1 MKKILTVI
9 TFFLSTTYLISN
21 DTDITI
27 SNVKIMKRNKPS
39 CDRQGNLYD
48 ACQWMLKFKINNNT
62 NNDLISFCSVIKVNK
77 KKYKLCG
84 NKTKKKFH
92 TYLNPER
99 KVSEKALE
107 VHGYT
112 DEFLSKKKKFSEVV
126 DEFLSFIKNRIF
138 IRVSYL
144 ECIKVH
150 A

>member
-1 MKKILTVI
+1 MKIILTVI

-27 SNVKIMKRNKPS
+27 SNVKVMKRNKPL
-39 CDRQGNLYD
+39 CDRQGNIYD

-92 TYLNPER
+92 TKANNSTVILTNL
-99 KVSEKALE
+99 SELINFNNDSPKPT
-107 VHGYT
+107 V
-112 DEFLSKKKKFSEVV
+112 
-126 DEFLSFIKNRIF
+126 SFISLNGKF
-138 IRVSYL
+138 
-144 ECIKVH
+144 
-150 A
+150 

>member
-1 MKKILTVI
+1 MKFILIII

-27 SNVKIMKRNKPS
+27 SNVKVMKRNKPL
-39 CDRQGNLYD
+39 CDRQGNIYD

-92 TYLNPER
+92 TKANNSTVVLTNLSELINFNNDNP
-99 KVSEKALE
+99 KPTV
-107 VHGYT
+107 
-112 DEFLSKKKKFSEVV
+112 
-126 DEFLSFIKNRIF
+126 SFISLNGKF
-138 IRVSYL
+138 
-144 ECIKVH
+144 
-150 A
+150 

>member
-1 MKKILTVI
+1 MKFIFIVI

-27 SNVKIMKRNKPS
+27 SNVKVMKRNKPL
-39 CDRQGNLYD
+39 CDRQGNIYD

-92 TYLNPER
+92 TKANNSTVVLTNLSELINFNNDNP
-99 KVSEKALE
+99 KPIV
-107 VHGYT
+107 
-112 DEFLSKKKKFSEVV
+112 
-126 DEFLSFIKNRIF
+126 SFISLNGKF
-138 IRVSYL
+138 
-144 ECIKVH
+144 
-150 A
+150 